1 MIGGEYD
8 RQPAAAALTSPTRDA
23 SLFRPHPLQDK
34 WRNTIISFQ
43 SFEEHLREQRN
54 KILDLPKFVFRCAS
68 EFPRVQLP
76 RQNFRF
82 PNQRLPRPS
91 IPSPVPP
98 VRPSNHHGCPK
109 RPLTPPPCRRFSY
122 YSTFPYSLELDQ
134 PIVFSHH
141 SYFIFTLANNNKG
154 CFVYFDNSRLQRS
167 HSFST
172 FPSDKWR
179 HYWQ

>member
-1 MIGGEYD
+1 MSENEGIKDWIY
-8 RQPAAAALTSPTRDA
+8 L
-23 SLFRPHPLQDK
+23 SLFFGVLVTR
-34 WRNTIISFQ
+34 
-43 SFEEHLREQRN
+43 
-54 KILDLPKFVFRCAS
+54 

-122 YSTFPYSLELDQ
+122 YSTFPYSLKLDQ

-154 CFVYFDNSRLQRS
+154 CFVYFDNSRLRRS